1 LFVRWLSLLRRWS
14 FFFVILFVVVVLVVL
29 FDAGLAGL
37 RAGPL
42 VVAGGGRLLWEKS
55 WQLKR
60 PPHAPSS

>member
-1 LFVRWLSLLRRWS
+1 VVAL
-14 FFFVILFVVVVLVVL
+14 FFVILFVVVVLVVL
-29 FDAGLAGL
+29 MLGS
-37 RAGPL
+37 RVCVRPL